1 VWEEV
6 SFLSRWWQQAN
17 EQQKDAV
24 RKLHA
29 AGQLEFIGGGWV
41 MHDEADTSM
50 RGILNQ
56 MTEGLLFLNTTLG
69 VRPTVGWHIDP
80 FGHSSFTPELYSLLT
95 YDVFV
100 LNRIPDPI
108 KQRMKRDRDLE
119 FHWRNRHTN
128 RTVFAHVL
136 DSHYATPVILGF
148 TVEEK
153 AKSFAD
159 ICRKRLQW
167 FKTDNLLLP
176 FGNDF
181 HFQNAPSDFKYMD
194 EILQYIRDHPNDF
207 DNLTVQYSTLSE
219 YFKAVFDSGVSFNV
233 REDDFFP
240 YVACSPCF
248 SVKCGG
254 LDGILFIQCGI
265 PDAYWSGFYTS
276 KPAQK
281 LLVREQ
287 ESSLHALE
295 QINALHPHLYSS
307 LSETLNLARNTS
319 ALLQHH
325 DAITGTSYPGCY
337 EDYNLRLLK
346 ALRVGNDA
354 IAKLKTSALCGDNAT
369 KVPALQTDSLT
380 ALSQLTDDN
389 TVAVVVQNTLET
401 TRDTYIRISVPDNV
415 CIKAAD
421 GSKELLSQMVDG
433 ILYIA
438 VHLQPLAVQAI
449 WLKKI
454 QCENTFPTQFSESV
468 ELSNGHL
475 KLLFNESGHLTSWTD
490 LVTSASY
497 SLQHEY
503 LQEVEKAGLIEVDVC
518 TGTSVYTFVPDD
530 GSHVLTP
537 KAIPLMVTA
546 SGPIV
551 WEVKQQINQYINTT
565 WRLFRPLTNSSSSPD
580 LHNTFAEWQ
589 TKIGPL
595 PPEPHNSVLSHLHTG
610 TTIAGYT
617 TYASGYYPV
626 KRSYNSSVPLQGNTY
641 PLVGRAVFSLDNRG
655 GGSSTDLAVIT
666 QRPVALSSDAH
677 SVDLMLHRRI
687 KLLFDA
693 RGDDSSVMDD
703 PILLGFIPSN
713 SSGVLT
719 AHTMREHRNPPTLH
733 FAVLSSSSEW
743 TDSCHSLWLPI
754 RTTALLPQSVQSHS
768 MRLLKQVS
776 PTLIDIGIR
785 LINTDESVPQQVD
798 IGTLFSEWN
807 IAKWREMTPDFLKPT
822 PSGGTPTNAVV
833 HLLPLELKS
842 LVLQLK
848 KL

>member
-1 VWEEV
+1 MGLGNYLQREQAPPPFERGARTSRSHAFLFSTALKMATTSLYLCTLWLLLLWTCSRSGTTRAATVHVVPHSHCDAGYRKTFEDYFTSEVKSILDTVLEALQQDPQKRFVWEEV

-80 FGHSSFTPELYSLLT
+80 FGHSAFTPQLYSLLT

-181 HFQNAPSDFKYMD
+181 HFQKAPSDFKYMD
-194 EILQYIRDHPNDF
+194 EILQYIRDHPNHF

-248 SVKCGG
+248 SDACGG

-354 IAKLKTSALCGDNAT
+354 IAKLKVGCKS
-369 KVPALQTDSLT
+369 
-380 ALSQLTDDN
+380 
-389 TVAVVVQNTLET
+389 
-401 TRDTYIRISVPDNV
+401 IRRLIYMY
-415 CIKAAD
+415 
-421 GSKELLSQMVDG
+421 E
-433 ILYIA
+433 IL
-438 VHLQPLAVQAI
+438 
-449 WLKKI
+449 
-454 QCENTFPTQFSESV
+454 
-468 ELSNGHL
+468 
-475 KLLFNESGHLTSWTD
+475 
-490 LVTSASY
+490 
-497 SLQHEY
+497 
-503 LQEVEKAGLIEVDVC
+503 
-518 TGTSVYTFVPDD
+518 
-530 GSHVLTP
+530 LTP
-537 KAIPLMVTA
+537 
-546 SGPIV
+546 
-551 WEVKQQINQYINTT
+551 
-565 WRLFRPLTNSSSSPD
+565 
-580 LHNTFAEWQ
+580 
-589 TKIGPL
+589 
-595 PPEPHNSVLSHLHTG
+595 
-610 TTIAGYT
+610 
-617 TYASGYYPV
+617 
-626 KRSYNSSVPLQGNTY
+626 
-641 PLVGRAVFSLDNRG
+641 
-655 GGSSTDLAVIT
+655 IT
-666 QRPVALSSDAH
+666 
-677 SVDLMLHRRI
+677 
-687 KLLFDA
+687 
-693 RGDDSSVMDD
+693 
-703 PILLGFIPSN
+703 
-713 SSGVLT
+713 
-719 AHTMREHRNPPTLH
+719 
-733 FAVLSSSSEW
+733 
-743 TDSCHSLWLPI
+743 
-754 RTTALLPQSVQSHS
+754 
-768 MRLLKQVS
+768 
-776 PTLIDIGIR
+776 
-785 LINTDESVPQQVD
+785 
-798 IGTLFSEWN
+798 
-807 IAKWREMTPDFLKPT
+807 
-822 PSGGTPTNAVV
+822 
-833 HLLPLELKS
+833 
-842 LVLQLK
+842 
-848 KL
+848 